1 MQACAAVGQSKLM
14 HTYERLFFGKKVV
27 AQLLLSSDDF
37 TSPVRYRNLQ
47 NAVAELLALGVVPIV
62 NENDSVSVRELEGA
76 FGDNDELSS
85 LLARAVKADWLLLLT
100 NVDGFL
106 IPNGRKKP
114 RLQRVVRKLTPAL
127 EAQCNGKSSLGTGGM
142 ISKLRA
148 AKLASEGGVHVAI
161 VNGRHPQGDHARDG
175 TQDRNVFS
183 AAKRVG
189 QESADKKCQPQ
200 PARPFRRRKSC
211 CAPVRRRRGW
221 RCCLPRKRMH
231 CCWRLPT
238 AIEANEKSILEAN
251 REDMEKS
258 GLDGAMRDRLLLTS
272 ARIRDMARG
281 VREVAALPDPI
292 GETLAE
298 WTKSNGLRIR
308 KVRVPLGVVGI
319 IYESRP
325 NVTVDTAVLA
335 LKTGNAIVLR
345 GGKEA
350 ARSNQRLVEIITAV
364 PGVPEGAIELLDS
377 STRQSVQEL
386 IKARGLVDV
395 IIPRGGAGLITFV
408 TENSAVPVIE
418 TGAGNC
424 HIFVDE
430 SADFEMAD
438 RIVINAKTQRPSVCN
453 AAEKLLVHERVA
465 AEYVPRIVKKLI
477 DAGVEV
483 RGDGKVRSLAAGLQV
498 GPAAEQDWYE
508 EYLRL
513 CMAVARGRDVDDAIA
528 HINRYSTKH
537 TDSIVTAR

>member
-1 MQACAAVGQSKLM
+1 M
-14 HTYERLFFGKKVV
+14 R
-27 AQLLLSSDDF
+27 
-37 TSPVRYRNLQ
+37 
-47 NAVAELLALGVVPIV
+47 
-62 NENDSVSVRELEGA
+62 
-76 FGDNDELSS
+76 
-85 LLARAVKADWLLLLT
+85 
-100 NVDGFL
+100 
-106 IPNGRKKP
+106 
-114 RLQRVVRKLTPAL
+114 
-127 EAQCNGKSSLGTGGM
+127 
-142 ISKLRA
+142 
-148 AKLASEGGVHVAI
+148 
-161 VNGRHPQGDHARDG
+161 
-175 TQDRNVFS
+175 
-183 AAKRVG
+183 
-189 QESADKKCQPQ
+189 
-200 PARPFRRRKSC
+200 
-211 CAPVRRRRGW
+211 
-221 RCCLPRKRMH
+221 
-231 CCWRLPT
+231 
-238 AIEANEKSILEAN
+238 IEANEKSILAAN
-251 REDMEKS
+251 REDVENS
-258 GLDGAMRDRLLLTS
+258 GLEGAMRDRLLLTS
-272 ARIRDMARG
+272 ARIKDMARG

-298 WTKSNGLRIR
+298 WTKANGLRIR

-350 ARSNQRLVEIITAV
+350 AQSNQRLVEIMTAV
-364 PGVPEGAIELLDS
+364 SGVPEGAIELLDS

-430 SADFEMAD
+430 TADFEMAD

-483 RGDGKVRSLAAGLQV
+483 RGDGKSRSLAAGLQV
-498 GPAAEQDWYE
+498 GPAVEQDWYE

-513 CMAVARGRDVDDAIA
+513 CMAVAVVADVDDAIA

-537 TDSIVTAR
+537 SDSIVTRDEANARKFLRGVDSAAVYWNASTRFTDGGGIRLWGRDGNQYAETALPRAVRAGGVDFVEVRDYRDRASKIVPTPSASRSVAASASITATPAPALHQSDDRRSRPQDQGAAPMPQQLRRPT

>member
-1 MQACAAVGQSKLM
+1 MDAILKESRWAWN
-14 HTYERLFFGKKVV
+14 ERLERISLPGRGETSQTRLMATTIANSTSTQEK
-27 AQLLLSSDDF
+27 LL
-37 TSPVRYRNLQ
+37 R
-47 NAVAELLALGVVPIV
+47 
-62 NENDSVSVRELEGA
+62 
-76 FGDNDELSS
+76 
-85 LLARAVKADWLLLLT
+85 ARDA
-100 NVDGFL
+100 
-106 IPNGRKKP
+106 
-114 RLQRVVRKLTPAL
+114 
-127 EAQCNGKSSLGTGGM
+127 
-142 ISKLRA
+142 A
-148 AKLASEGGVHVAI
+148 AKLALLSTSEKNALLLAI
-161 VNGRHPQGDHARDG
+161 
-175 TQDRNVFS
+175 
-183 AAKRVG
+183 AA
-189 QESADKKCQPQ
+189 
-200 PARPFRRRKSC
+200 
-211 CAPVRRRRGW
+211 
-221 RCCLPRKRMH
+221 
-231 CCWRLPT
+231 
-238 AIEANEKSILEAN
+238 AIEAQATTILAAN
-251 REDMEKS
+251 REDVESS
-258 GLDGAMRDRLLLTS
+258 GLDGAMRDRLLLTK
-272 ARIRDMARG
+272 ARISEMAQG
-281 VREVAALPDPI
+281 VREVAALGDPI

-298 WTKSNGLRIR
+298 WTRPNGLRIR

-350 ARSNQRLVEIITAV
+350 ARSNQALAEILAAV

-465 AEYVPRIVKKLI
+465 AEYVPRIVRKLVE
-477 DAGVEV
+477 AGVEV
-483 RGDGKVRSLAAGLQV
+483 RGDGKSRSLSAGLSIS
-498 GPAAEQDWYE
+498 PAAEEDWYE

-513 CMAVARGRDVDDAIA
+513 CMAVRVVANVEEAIS
-528 HINRYSTKH
+528 HINRYSTRH
-537 TDSIVTAR
+537 SDSIVTRDEANARKFLRGVDSAAVYWNASTRFTDGAEFGFGAEMGISTQKLHCRGPFALAELTSSKYEIVGTGQVR